1 MLMKMIHY
9 LLGAVLLSVIFTGD
23 IKAQVS
29 NENEDGVYKIDSR
42 HANDYVPGQVLFKL
56 KDGQQARV
64 RRAAGRVQSAGISSL
79 DAVLKEFAVQDMEQL
94 LPEAKVA
101 GTPRRAKAY
110 NGDIIVERDLTQ
122 LYRVVL
128 PEEKADKTF
137 EMIEQ
142 LKALDEV
149 EYAEPNYKVYIM
161 ADDNIAADYSSN
173 PMVNE
178 QWYLDAYGVKE
189 LWNKPIINKTRPVIA
204 IIDTGVDITH
214 PDLKD
219 NIWTNQ
225 AEADGQDD
233 YDNDRNGFK
242 NDIHGWD
249 FINNTGK
256 MRDYNKHGTHVAG
269 IAAAANNGV
278 GIVGANPR
286 ALIMP
291 ITVLPSD
298 GVGNIYTLI
307 KGIDYATQNG
317 ATVINMSLATYG
329 YSIALRESLEKAYQS
344 AVIVAGA
351 GNDGKCIYASH
362 YPNQHQIPVPAPAF
376 PAAFSFVL
384 GVQAT
389 TIGGGL
395 AGFSNYDDDGPTTS
409 CESTAQDPDGFNYE
423 LKAPGTKILSC
434 IPGGSYKELQG
445 TSMATPLAAGAI
457 SALMMVKQYDSQEI
471 LWGDLLH
478 TNNIAE
484 AYNVTERPAELDII
498 RIEFSNRNEQMDDGT
513 KYYDVNVG
521 ETISIY
527 PTIRTSFG
535 SASNIKLKLEAP
547 SGVEVITNE
556 TDFGYNL
563 DVFGKMTSKN
573 PLVMKIPDE
582 MPNASEIKMTIQ
594 ATCKESDQTFSNA
607 FTLRVAN
614 MYTLKGMLTED
625 MTLTPDHVFYVP
637 GKFGV
642 GEGVTLTIKP
652 GTRLEFAKD
661 AGLYGFGTL
670 NIKGTPDA
678 PIIMTAYDKTKPW
691 MGIYSHAPSGRHEY
705 GSVFYTNNDTTLF
718 TLLSTKETPIEISHI
733 SQLFYYDTEDN
744 KPKTL
749 YFNDYFNNWT
759 DNNYSLDM
767 TSKEKLLTDPNF
779 LTPTMLKVL
788 DDWKKYYQKYP
799 TQQTDKMKNGTY
811 VSVVFPSWFMYTN
824 PTDTIAYCR
833 IDGFYNSDGDWNYTN
848 PRYSDCII
856 YPSPSYIVYPH
867 IYGER
872 NVFAGIDSKVVI
884 RNINTNHSNFINN
897 TLYEPALI
905 LDHREYSNFS
915 VFLGESNFFNN
926 IFIDPNTKKPF
937 MLEVLSPKLENAKL
951 EPSPYFGTARED
963 ILRPL
968 IYEHGNTDDYT
979 AISKPTTYATL
990 DLSNMQKEPS
1000 KEAHGIVWKV
1010 VVNGKDAQDEQ
1021 EDLLPL
1027 GVGKHKFEVYFNRPM
1042 NKMVIPQIFFGVVAP
1057 YTQHSVSED
1066 GCWNDEGTIYTAYVT
1081 IDGKTQSD
1089 GMNRIYVRG
1098 AEDNEFFPCP
1108 YEATR
1113 FNIMVQVA
1121 SSMASGFQA
1130 DAGLGCVNLTWNNEN
1145 NDFEDAMGFNVYRY
1159 TQGENGIN
1167 DTIRINEE
1175 TLDISATSYI
1185 DDNVKPGQTYYYYY
1199 KVLSTALKE
1208 YDVSNVVAATPLTA
1222 TRGDANGSGTVD
1234 VADVVTTVNY
1244 VTGLQ
1249 PKPFVFDAA
1258 DMNADKLINIFDVV
1272 GIIRGILDPSLLS
1285 TASLND
1291 EPAIYSVENGVL
1303 YVESPVSLG
1312 GVQVQLTI
1320 DGRGKKEEVRV
1331 ADDLDGFEQ
1340 ASAWLSDNDY
1350 LFLAYSMNGKTLC
1363 PGKHALL
1370 HIGDAEISSLRLSD
1384 TIGKNV
1390 NVSNG
1395 DGTTSIDR
1403 MGKHVMNINGVYDLQ
1418 GRKLS
1423 PLTPLK
1429 NGIYIINGKKVVK

>member
-1 MLMKMIHY
+1 MKMIHY
-9 LLGAVLLSVIFTGD
+9 LLGALLLSVGFTGN

-56 KDGQQARV
+56 KDGQQATV

-79 DAVLKEFAVQDMEQL
+79 DAVLKEFEVQDMEQI
-94 LPEAKVA
+94 LPEAKVS
-101 GTPRRAKAY
+101 GSPRRAKAF

-122 LYRVVL
+122 LYRVML
-128 PEEKADKTF
+128 PKEKVDETF
-137 EMIEQ
+137 ELIEQ
-142 LKALDEV
+142 LKRLDEV

-161 ADDNIAADYSSN
+161 ADDNIAADYSNN
-173 PMVNE
+173 PMVGS
-178 QWYLDAYGVKE
+178 QWYLDAYRVKE
-189 LWNKPIINKTRPVIA
+189 LWNKPIINKSRPVIA

-219 NIWTNQ
+219 NLWTNQ
-225 AEADGQDD
+225 AEADGMDD

-256 MRDYNKHGTHVAG
+256 IRDNNKHGTHVAG

-291 ITVLPSD
+291 VTVLPSN
-298 GVGNIYTLI
+298 GVGNVYTLI
-307 KGIDYATQNG
+307 KGIDYATRNG
-317 ATVINMSLATYG
+317 ATVINMSMGAYG
-329 YSIALRESLEKAYQS
+329 SSNALRESLAKAYQS
-344 AVIVAGA
+344 AVIVAAA
-351 GNDGKCIYASH
+351 GNDHKCIYASH
-362 YPNQHQIPVPAPAF
+362 LHQDTPPKPMF
-376 PAAFSFVL
+376 PAAYSFVF

-389 TIGGGL
+389 TLGGGL
-395 AGFSNYDDDGPTTS
+395 ASFSNYDDDGPVTS
-409 CESTAQDPDGFNYE
+409 CEATAQDPDGFNYE

-434 IPGGSYKELQG
+434 IPGGRYDELEG
-445 TSMATPLAAGAI
+445 TSMASPLAAGAI
-457 SALMMVKQYDSQEI
+457 SALMMVKHYDNQEI

-478 TNNIAE
+478 TNNIVE
-484 AYNVTERPAELDII
+484 AYNVTERPAELDIM
-498 RIEFSNRNEQMDDGT
+498 RIELSDRNEQADNGS
-513 KYYDVNVG
+513 KYFDVNVG
-521 ETISIY
+521 ETINIY

-535 SASNIKLKLEAP
+535 SASNIKLKLEVP
-547 SGVEVITNE
+547 SGVEVITSE
-556 TDFGYNL
+556 ADFGYNL
-563 DVFGKMTSKN
+563 DTFGKMTGKN
-573 PLVMKIPDE
+573 PLVIKIPDE
-582 MPNASEIKMTIQ
+582 MPNASEIAIKIE
-594 ATCKESDQTFSNA
+594 ATCKESDKTFSNF

-614 MYTLKGMLTED
+614 MYTLKGMLTD
-625 MTLTPDHVFYVP
+625 DVTLTPDHVYYVS
-637 GKFGV
+637 GRVGV
-642 GEGVTLTIKP
+642 SEGTTLTIKP
-652 GTRLEFAKD
+652 GTRLEFGKD

-670 NIKGTPDA
+670 KIKGTPKA

-705 GSVFYTNNDTTLF
+705 DGIYTNSDTTIF
-718 TLLSTKETPIEISHI
+718 TLLPTNDTPIKISNI
-733 SQLFYYDTEDN
+733 WQTFYYDTEEN
-744 KPKTL
+744 KPQSL
-749 YFNDYFNNWT
+749 NYRDYFDNWT
-759 DNNYSLDM
+759 VDK
-767 TSKEKLLTDPNF
+767 TSKDELLTDPNY
-779 LTPTMLKVL
+779 LTPSLSTMFAI
-788 DDWKKYYQKYP
+788 WKSYYQKYS
-799 TQQTDKMKNGTY
+799 TQWTNEMRNYTY
-811 VSVVFPSWFMYTN
+811 VSLFLPSWYRYTN

-833 IDGFYNSDGDWNYTN
+833 IDGFYNSDGDRNYTN

-872 NVFAGIDSKVVI
+872 NVFAGIDSEVSI
-884 RNINTNHSNFINN
+884 REINTNHSNFINN
-897 TLYEPALI
+897 TLYEPTLI
-905 LDHREYSNFS
+905 LDHREYSTLS
-915 VFLGESNFFNN
+915 VFLGESNFYNN

-937 MLEVLSPKLENAKL
+937 MLEVLSSTPENAKL

-979 AISKPTTYATL
+979 DINKPITYATL

-1042 NKMVIPQIFFGVVAP
+1042 NKTVIPQISFGVVAP
-1057 YTQHSVSED
+1057 YSQHPVSED
-1066 GCWNDEGTIYTAYVT
+1066 GSWNADGTIYTSYVT

-1089 GMNRIYVRG
+1089 GMNRIYVHD

-1108 YEATR
+1108 IEATR
-1113 FNIMVQVA
+1113 FNIMVQAVG
-1121 SSMASGFQA
+1121 SMASGFQA

-1145 NDFEDAMGFNVYRY
+1145 NNFEDAMGFNVYRY
-1159 TQGENGIN
+1159 TQGEDGVN
-1167 DTIRINEE
+1167 DTICINENI
-1175 TLDISATSYI
+1175 LDISATSYI
-1185 DDNVKPGQTYYYYY
+1185 DDNVTPGQTYYYYY

-1234 VADVVTTVNY
+1234 VADIVTTVNY

-1258 DMNADKLINIFDVV
+1258 DMNADKLIDIFDVV
-1272 GIIRGILDPSLLS
+1272 GIIRGILNPSLLVIVS
-1285 TASLND
+1285 VND
-1291 EPAIYSVENGVL
+1291 EPAVYSVEDGVL
-1303 YVESPVSLG
+1303 YVESPLSLG
-1312 GVQVQLTI
+1312 GAQVQLTL
-1320 DGRGKKEEVRV
+1320 DGRSKMEDVRV
-1331 ADDLDGFEQ
+1331 AEDLDGFET

-1350 LFLAYSMNGKTLC
+1350 LFLAYSMNGKTLA

-1384 TIGKNV
+1384 TTGKNV
-1390 NVSNG
+1390 NVINN
-1395 DGTTSIDR
+1395 DGTTGIDR
-1403 MGKHVMNINGVYDLQ
+1403 MGKHVMNVNGVYDLQ

-1423 PLTPLK
+1423 PLTSLK
-1429 NGIYIINGKKVVK
+1429 KGIYIINGKKVVK